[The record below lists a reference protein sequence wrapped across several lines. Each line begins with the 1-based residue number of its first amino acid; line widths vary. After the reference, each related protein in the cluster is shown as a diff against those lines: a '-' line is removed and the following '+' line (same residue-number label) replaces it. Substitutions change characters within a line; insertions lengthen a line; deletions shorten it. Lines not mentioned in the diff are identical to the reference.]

1 MSHLTPIW
9 LRLGLLTGFLL
20 LAVPVMAQ
28 QGTETDLAAELT
40 KLRMNRVATLQRL
53 LDLSFVGYR
62 QGQFPIDQVLDAQ
75 HDLMEAQL
83 EIAETPDQR
92 IAMLERQLEITHK
105 TLEAAKKLRA
115 AHEVSQCD
123 TLRAKAALMGVE
135 IKLLQERAREKATS
149 R

>member
-1 MSHLTPIW
+1 MSRLTPIW
-9 LRLGLLTGFLL
+9 LRFGLLTGLL
-20 LAVPVMAQ
+20 CVALPVMAQ
-28 QGTETDLAAELT
+28 QGSETDFAAELT

-92 IAMLERQLEITHK
+92 IAMLERQLKITK
-105 TLEAAKKLRA
+105 QTLEAAEKLRA
-115 AHEVSQCD
+115 AQEVSQCD

-135 IKLLQERAREKATS
+135 IKLLQERAEAKATPK
-149 R
+149 